1 MTSKRDADLMIVG
14 GGPAGMMAGM
24 LFARAGCS
32 VRILEKHADF
42 FRDFRGDTVH
52 PSTMEILD
60 QLGMLQRFLDRPHNR
75 VDRAQIRVAGKEW
88 IVGDLTH
95 LHTPAPFIAMMP
107 QWDFLDFIREE
118 AKAFPG
124 FQLEMNAPVTGFIEE
139 EGAIT
144 GVRLWDGRELHAPLT
159 IAADGRASIVR
170 QMLPLEDLGA
180 PMDVFW
186 FRIAKPREERGDLR
200 GNIER
205 GRLLVMIDRG
215 DYWQCAFLIPKGA
228 AEQFQARGMD
238 AIREEV
244 AIAAPS
250 GLNLSELDEISD
262 LHLLT
267 VKLDR
272 LTTWWRPGLLAIG
285 DAAHAMSPI
294 GGIGINLAVQDAV
307 AAANI
312 LAGPL
317 SNGAD
322 VNPLLSKVQERRM
335 FPTRVIQSGQK
346 MAQDRFIGR
355 LLQGTEPIRQAPL
368 VVRLFDRFP
377 LLRRIPGRIIG
388 LGVRRE
394 HVNSPLSPRAR

>member
-307 AAANI
+307 AAANV